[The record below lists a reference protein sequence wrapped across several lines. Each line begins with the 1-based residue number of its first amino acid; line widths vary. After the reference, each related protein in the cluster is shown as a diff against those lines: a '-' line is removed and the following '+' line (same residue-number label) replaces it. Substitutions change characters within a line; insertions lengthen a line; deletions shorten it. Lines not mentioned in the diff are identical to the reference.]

1 MINNNLPNSNLTV
14 DEIKADNLKIIKDQF
29 GRVHNYLRI
38 SLTEKCNLRCFYC
51 MPEEGNVLSEKDTI
65 IKHFEVVE
73 LAKQFVALGVNK
85 IRLTGGEPLIKKN
98 FDHIIRDLSKLPVQL
113 GITTNGI
120 LLDKYLD
127 LFLECGVKNINVSLD
142 TLDKEKFNKITRRD
156 YFDKVMNNINLSISA
171 GLNVKINAVLI
182 KGENDNEIIDFIEF
196 TKNKNVSFRF
206 IEFMP
211 FDGNKWDT
219 SKVITLNE
227 VLEKIITNYGVDQLI
242 KLEDKQNDT
251 NKNYRIKGYKG
262 SFGVI
267 STVSNPFCDGCNRIR
282 LTANGKIKNCLFSA
296 SETDLL
302 TPLRNGEDLKS
313 YILDAII
320 NKKQVRG
327 GMKSQEEFLDNEKN
341 NQNRSMI
348 NIGG

>member
-1 MINNNLPNSNLTV
+1 MGNIAPITKVDTIKEQNNKT
-14 DEIKADNLKIIKDQF
+14 IIDQF
-29 GRVHNYLRI
+29 GRVHTYLRI

-51 MPEEGNVLSEKDTI
+51 MPEEGNVLSVKSTI
-65 IKHFEVVE
+65 LNHFEVVE
-73 LAKQFVALGVNK
+73 LAKRFVALGVKK

-98 FDHIIRDLSKLPVQL
+98 FENIIRNLTVLPIEL

-120 LLDKYLD
+120 ILDKYIE
-127 LFLECGVKNINVSLD
+127 LFVECGVKNINVSLD
-142 TLDKEKFNKITRRD
+142 TLNKEKFNHITRRD
-156 YFDKVMNNINLSISA
+156 YFNRVMNNINDCISA

-196 TKNKNVSFRF
+196 TKDKKISFRF

-219 SKVITLNE
+219 SKVVTLEE
-227 VLEKIITNYGVDQLI
+227 VLEKINSKYAPDQLI
-242 KLEDKQNDT
+242 KLEDNKNDT
-251 NKNYRIKGYKG
+251 NKNYKIKGYQG

-267 STVSNPFCDGCNRIR
+267 STVSNPFCDSCNRIR
-282 LTANGKIKNCLFSA
+282 LTANGKIKNCLFSS

-302 TPLRNGEDLKS
+302 TPLRNGEDITP
-313 YILDAII
+313 YILTAIKT
-320 NKKQVRG
+320 KKQVRG
-327 GMKSQEEFLDNEKN
+327 GMKSQEDFLDNEKN
-341 NQNRSMI
+341 TQNRSMI